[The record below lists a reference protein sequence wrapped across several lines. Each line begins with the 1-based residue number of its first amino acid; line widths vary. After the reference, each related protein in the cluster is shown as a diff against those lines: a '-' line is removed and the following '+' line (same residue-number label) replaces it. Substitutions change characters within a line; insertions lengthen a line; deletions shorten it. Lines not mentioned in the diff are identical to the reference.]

1 MSRGANARH
10 QSGLVHT
17 GTTPKHKPWSGRI
30 TLPTHALALLLV
42 DRVLPDSDSFGRT
55 AAAVA
60 NVPNGQFLFLS
71 LGMFSCAH
79 VRANYFSI
87 GRVFD
92 CSRQSSSVSRST
104 KQARHVRLFG
114 RYHNLCPHLGREKS
128 GSGKRGERRSA
139 RPPDG
144 RIMHKTQR
152 RSRSVLLRPTNSG
165 HTIRHLTDRPTRHL
179 SLPQM
184 RERGRKKGENERGAK
199 KQWPANPFPCLKAQK
214 VRVCIGRS

>member
-1 MSRGANARH
+1 MDFGRAFCSGVNSLGRQIPPSVNIHAQREREREREREERIIEVMTASEGALESRGTAMPNHAPCPEGPMRAISRG
-10 QSGLVHT
+10 QS
-17 GTTPKHKPWSGRI
+17 TPGQHPNTNFGQGE
-30 TLPTHALALLLV
+30 LPYTHARALTFLSV
-42 DRVLPDSDSFGRT
+42 EGVQADSHSFGR
-55 AAAVA
+55 AAAT

-139 RPPDG
+139 RPPVG
-144 RIMHKTQR
+144 RIMH
-152 RSRSVLLRPTNSG
+152 
-165 HTIRHLTDRPTRHL
+165 
-179 SLPQM
+179 
-184 RERGRKKGENERGAK
+184 
-199 KQWPANPFPCLKAQK
+199 
-214 VRVCIGRS
+214 